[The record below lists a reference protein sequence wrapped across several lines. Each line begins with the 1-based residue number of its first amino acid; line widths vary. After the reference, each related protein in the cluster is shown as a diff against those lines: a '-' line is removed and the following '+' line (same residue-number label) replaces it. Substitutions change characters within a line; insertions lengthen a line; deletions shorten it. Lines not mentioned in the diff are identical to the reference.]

1 MNSPLPVAPPG
12 RPAERRHDGSPL
24 PPVCL
29 ACDPALVMLGCD
41 AALTVLAGHCPDPFP
56 LCRACRRVGVIY
68 LLHFTQPYKHARHY
82 LGWTRDLPGR
92 LAAHHIG
99 TGARLLQV
107 VADAG
112 IEWRLARL
120 WPGDRHRERAIK
132 RQGGASRACPMC
144 GVHPRVARATQNA

>member
-1 MNSPLPVAPPG
+1 MSPTTLATASGGTTPAAPS
-12 RPAERRHDGSPL
+12 RRA
-24 PPVCL
+24 CL
-29 ACDPALVMLGCD
+29 ACDPGLVMLGCD
-41 AALTVLAGHCPDPFP
+41 TALTLLASHCPDLFP
-56 LCRACRRVGVIY
+56 LCRRCARLGVVY

-92 LAAHHIG
+92 LAQHETG

-120 WPGDRHRERAIK
+120 WPGGRHRERAIK
-132 RQGGASRACPMC
+132 RQGGASRCCPMC
-144 GVHPRVARATQNA
+144 GIRPRPIATSS